1 MCTSKVDAE
10 TTRAQAIAEAL
21 KASGARSL
29 PQLLSD
35 HEHKARLDKLCAKLE
50 ALPKVIKKRRGSD
63 SIQARRHRFG
73 AFSFCDVATSL
84 QSRASAW
91 CYYTVLA

>member
-1 MCTSKVDAE
+1 MSTSKMAAKAALA
-10 TTRAQAIAEAL
+10 RAT

-29 PQLLSD
+29 TEQLSD
-35 HEHKARLDKLCAKLE
+35 HERHKQHLDKLCAKLE

-63 SIQARRHRFG
+63 SMQARRHRFG

-84 QSRASAW
+84 QSRASAR
-91 CYYTVLA
+91 CYCTVLA